1 MLTETQHLLQRTVDT
16 ITRDE
21 IPTLR
26 EVIQYHRAQYYNDTP
41 VITDGEFD
49 TLYALLVAVEE
60 KFQMH
65 DEPSPTKEVAR
76 IDHDN
81 HFTKAPHLHQMM
93 SLDNTYDAEDLRE
106 FEMRIRRI
114 LDKETTYDKLD
125 YVVEYKF
132 DGLGIALLYE
142 QGKLTR
148 ALTRGDGQIGEDI
161 TLNVREIANIP
172 KTIPY
177 LETIEIR
184 GEVVM
189 SRSSFDELNHRRL
202 QV

>member
-1 MLTETQHLLQRTVDT
+1 MLTETQHLLQCTVDT

-26 EVIQYHRAQYYNDTP
+26 EVIQYHRTQYYNDTP

-49 TLYALLVAVEE
+49 TLYALLVAAEE

-65 DEPSPTKEVAR
+65 DEASPTKEVAR
-76 IDHDN
+76 LDHDN

-93 SLDNTYDAEDLRE
+93 SLDNTYNAEDLRE
-106 FEMRIRRI
+106 FEKRIQRI
-114 LDKETTYDKLD
+114 LQSTNYKLQSTHLE
-125 YVVEYKF
+125 YVIEYKF

-161 TLNVREIANIP
+161 TLNVREITNIP

-177 LETIEIR
+177 TETIEVR
-184 GEVVM
+184 
-189 SRSSFDELNHRRL
+189 
-202 QV
+202 

>member
-1 MLTETQHLLQRTVDT
+1 MLTETQYFLHRTVDT
-16 ITRDE
+16 VVPDE

-26 EVIQYHRAQYYNDTP
+26 ATIQYHRAQYYNDQP
-41 VITDGEFD
+41 VITDDEFD
-49 TLYALLVAVEE
+49 RLYALLVAVEE
-60 KFQMH
+60 KFHMH
-65 DEPSPTKEVAR
+65 DEKSPTQEVAR
-76 IDHDN
+76 LDEDN

-106 FEMRIRRI
+106 FEVRIRRI
-114 LDKETTYDKLD
+114 LDKEKTYGPLE

-142 QGKLTR
+142 KGKLTR

-161 TLNVREIANIP
+161 TLNVREINNIP

-177 LETIEIR
+177 TETIEVR
-184 GEVVM
+184 
-189 SRSSFDELNHRRL
+189 
-202 QV
+202 